1 MIPRVKSQYSE
12 RTYRSTTGK
21 MRPVNGWKVWVNGVK
36 YPDERT
42 YVYSQPNTEQ
52 GQRQAE
58 TMAVN
63 DALYRLSKGRLQWK
77 N

>member
-1 MIPRVKSQYSE
+1 MIPRVKSQYSKK
-12 RTYRSTTGK
+12 TYKSTTGK
-21 MRPVNGWKVWVNGVK
+21 IRLVHGWKVWVNGLK

-42 YVYSQPNTEQ
+42 YVYSQPNTVH

-63 DALYRLSKGRLQWK
+63 DALFKLSRGRLHWK

>member
-1 MIPRVKSQYSE
+1 MIPRVKSQYSKK
-12 RTYRSTTGK
+12 TYKSTTGK
-21 MRPVNGWKVWVNGVK
+21 IRLVNGWKVWVNGQK

-42 YVYSQPNTEQ
+42 YVYSQPNTVH

-63 DALYRLSKGRLQWK
+63 DALFKLSRGRLQWK

>member
-1 MIPRVKSQYSE
+1 MISKIKSKYSE
-12 RTYRSTTGK
+12 KTYQSTTGK
-21 MRPVNGWKVWVNGVK
+21 IRLVNGWKVWVNGVK

-42 YVYSQPNTEQ
+42 YVYSQPNTAH

-63 DALYRLSKGRLQWK
+63 DALFQLSRGRLQWK
-77 N
+77 K

>member
-1 MIPRVKSQYSE
+1 MIPRVKSKWSE
-12 RTYRSTTGK
+12 KTYISTTGK

-63 DALYRLSKGRLQWK
+63 DALFKLSRGRLQWK

>member
-1 MIPRVKSQYSE
+1 MTPRVKSKWSE
-12 RTYRSTTGK
+12 KTYISTTGK
-21 MRPVNGWKVWVNGVK
+21 MRPVNGWKVWVNGQK

-42 YVYSQPNTEQ
+42 YVYSQPNTVH

-63 DALYRLSKGRLQWK
+63 DALFKLSRGRLQWK

>member
-1 MIPRVKSQYSE
+1 MIPRVKSQYSKK
-12 RTYRSTTGK
+12 TYTSTTGK
-21 MRPVNGWKVWVNGVK
+21 IRLVNGWKVWVNGQK

-42 YVYSQPNTEQ
+42 YVYSQPNTVH

-63 DALYRLSKGRLQWK
+63 DALFKLSRGRLQWK

>member
-1 MIPRVKSQYSE
+1 MIPRVKSKYSE
-12 RTYRSTTGK
+12 KTYRSTTGK
-21 MRPVNGWKVWVNGVK
+21 IRPVHGWKVWVNGQK

-42 YVYSQPNTEQ
+42 YVYSQPNTVG

-63 DALYRLSKGRLQWK
+63 DALFKLSRGRLQWK

>member
-1 MIPRVKSQYSE
+1 MIPRVKSQYSKK
-12 RTYRSTTGK
+12 TYRSTTGK
-21 MRPVNGWKVWVNGVK
+21 IRPVHGWKVWVNGLK

-42 YVYSQPNTEQ
+42 YVYSQPNTVH

-63 DALYRLSKGRLQWK
+63 DALFKLSRGRLKWK

>member
-1 MIPRVKSQYSE
+1 MTKLVRSEYSE

-21 MRPVNGWKVWVNGVK
+21 IRPVNGWKVWVNGYK

-42 YVYSQPNTEQ
+42 YVYSQPNTEL
-52 GQRQAE
+52 GRAQAE
-58 TMAVN
+58 HMALQ
-63 DALYRLSKGRLQWK
+63 DALYKLSKGTLKWK

>member
-1 MIPRVKSQYSE
+1 MIPRVKSKYSE
-12 RTYRSTTGK
+12 KTYRSTTGK
-21 MRPVNGWKVWVNGVK
+21 IRPVHGWKVWVNGQK

-42 YVYSQPNTEQ
+42 YVYSQPNTPQ

-63 DALYRLSKGRLQWK
+63 DALYKLSKGKLQWK

>member
-1 MIPRVKSQYSE
+1 MTPRVKSKWSE
-12 RTYRSTTGK
+12 KTYISTTGK
-21 MRPVNGWKVWVNGVK
+21 IRPVNGWKVWVNGQR

-42 YVYSQPNTEQ
+42 YVYSQPNTVH

-63 DALYRLSKGRLQWK
+63 DALFKISKGRLQWK

>member
-1 MIPRVKSQYSE
+1 MIPRVKSQYSKK
-12 RTYRSTTGK
+12 TYRSTTGK
-21 MRPVNGWKVWVNGVK
+21 IRLVNGWKVWVNGLK

-42 YVYSQPNTEQ
+42 YVYSQPNTAH

-63 DALYRLSKGRLQWK
+63 DALFKLSRGRLKWK

>member
-1 MIPRVKSQYSE
+1 MTPRVKSKWSE
-12 RTYRSTTGK
+12 KTYISTTGK
-21 MRPVNGWKVWVNGVK
+21 MRPVNGWKVWVNGQK

-42 YVYSQPNTEQ
+42 YVYSQPNTVH
-52 GQRQAE
+52 GRRQAE

-63 DALYRLSKGRLQWK
+63 DALFKLSRGRLQWK

>member
-1 MIPRVKSQYSE
+1 MTPKVKSKWSE
-12 RTYRSTTGK
+12 KTYISTTGK
-21 MRPVNGWKVWVNGVK
+21 IRPVHGWKVWVNGQK

-42 YVYSQPNTEQ
+42 YVYSQPNTVY

-63 DALYRLSKGRLQWK
+63 DALFKLSRGRLQWK

>member
-1 MIPRVKSQYSE
+1 MIPRVKSKYSE

-21 MRPVNGWKVWVNGVK
+21 IRPVHGWKVWVNGQK
-36 YPDERT
+36 YPNERT
-42 YVYSQPNTEQ
+42 YVYSQPNTVH

-63 DALYRLSKGRLQWK
+63 DALFKLSRGRLQWK

>member
-1 MIPRVKSQYSE
+1 MIPRVKSKYSE
-12 RTYRSTTGK
+12 KTYRSTTGK
-21 MRPVNGWKVWVNGVK
+21 IRPVHGWKVWVNGLK

-42 YVYSQPNTEQ
+42 YDYSQPNTVN

-63 DALYRLSKGRLQWK
+63 DALFRLSKGRLQWK

>member
-21 MRPVNGWKVWVNGVK
+21 MRPVHGWKVWVNGQK

-42 YVYSQPNTEQ
+42 YVYSQPNTPQ

-63 DALYRLSKGRLQWK
+63 DALYKLSKGKLQWK

>member
-1 MIPRVKSQYSE
+1 MIPRVKSQYSKK
-12 RTYRSTTGK
+12 TYRSTTGK
-21 MRPVNGWKVWVNGVK
+21 IRLVNGWKVWVNGQK

-42 YVYSQPNTEQ
+42 YVYSQPNTVH

-63 DALYRLSKGRLQWK
+63 DALSKLSRGRLQWK

>member
-1 MIPRVKSQYSE
+1 MIPRVKSQYSKK
-12 RTYRSTTGK
+12 TYRSTTGK
-21 MRPVNGWKVWVNGVK
+21 IRPVHGWKVWVNGLK

-42 YVYSQPNTEQ
+42 YVYSQPNTVH

-63 DALYRLSKGRLQWK
+63 DALFKLSRGRLKWK
-77 N
+77 K

>member
-1 MIPRVKSQYSE
+1 MTPRVKSKWSE
-12 RTYRSTTGK
+12 KTYISTTGK
-21 MRPVNGWKVWVNGVK
+21 IRPVNGWKVWVNGQK

-42 YVYSQPNTEQ
+42 YVYSQPNTVH

-63 DALYRLSKGRLQWK
+63 DALFKLSRGRLQWK

>member
-1 MIPRVKSQYSE
+1 MIPRVKSQYSKK
-12 RTYRSTTGK
+12 TYRSTTGK
-21 MRPVNGWKVWVNGVK
+21 IRLVNGWKVWVNGLK

-42 YVYSQPNTEQ
+42 YVYSQPNTVH

-63 DALYRLSKGRLQWK
+63 DALFKLSKGKLQWK

>member
-1 MIPRVKSQYSE
+1 VKSQYSKK
-12 RTYRSTTGK
+12 TYRSTTGK
-21 MRPVNGWKVWVNGVK
+21 IRLVNGWKVWVNGLK

-42 YVYSQPNTEQ
+42 YVYSQPNTVH

-63 DALYRLSKGRLQWK
+63 DALFKLSKGKLQWK

>member
-1 MIPRVKSQYSE
+1 MTPRVKSKWSE
-12 RTYRSTTGK
+12 KTYRSTTGK

-42 YVYSQPNTEQ
+42 YVYSQPNTPQ

-63 DALYRLSKGRLQWK
+63 DALYRLSRGRLQWK

>member
-1 MIPRVKSQYSE
+1 
-12 RTYRSTTGK
+12 
-21 MRPVNGWKVWVNGVK
+21 VWVNGLK

-42 YVYSQPNTEQ
+42 YVYSQPNTVH

-63 DALYRLSKGRLQWK
+63 DALFKLSRGRLQWK

>member
-1 MIPRVKSQYSE
+1 MINRVVSKYSE
-12 RTYRSTTGK
+12 KTYTSTTGK
-21 MRPVNGWKVWVNGVK
+21 LRPVNGWKVWVNGSK

-42 YVYSQPNTEQ
+42 YVYSQPNTPQ
-52 GQRQAE
+52 GQRRAE

-63 DALYRLSKGRLQWK
+63 DALFKISKGRLQWK

>member
-21 MRPVNGWKVWVNGVK
+21 MRPVNGWKVWVNGQK

-42 YVYSQPNTEQ
+42 YVYSQPNTPQ

-63 DALYRLSKGRLQWK
+63 DALYKLSKGKLQWK

>member
-1 MIPRVKSQYSE
+1 MTPRVKSQYSE

-21 MRPVNGWKVWVNGVK
+21 MRPVHGWKVWVNGKK

-42 YVYSQPNTEQ
+42 YVYSQPNTVH

-63 DALYRLSKGRLQWK
+63 DALFKLSRGRLQWK

>member
-1 MIPRVKSQYSE
+1 MKKKIKSKYSE
-12 RTYRSTTGK
+12 KTYQSTAGK
-21 MRPVNGWKVWVNGVK
+21 IRPVNGWKVWVNGVK

-42 YVYSQPNTEQ
+42 YVYSQPNTAH

-63 DALYRLSKGRLQWK
+63 DALFRLSRGRLQWK

>member
-1 MIPRVKSQYSE
+1 MIPRVKSQYSKK
-12 RTYRSTTGK
+12 TYKSTTGK
-21 MRPVNGWKVWVNGVK
+21 IRLVNGWKVWVNGQK

-42 YVYSQPNTEQ
+42 YVYSQPNTVH

-63 DALYRLSKGRLQWK
+63 DALFRLSRGRLQWK

>member
-1 MIPRVKSQYSE
+1 MTPRVKSKWSE
-12 RTYRSTTGK
+12 KIYISTTGK
-21 MRPVNGWKVWVNGVK
+21 IRPVNGWKVWVNGVK

-63 DALYRLSKGRLQWK
+63 DALYRLSRGRLQWK

>member
-1 MIPRVKSQYSE
+1 MTPRVKSKWSE
-12 RTYRSTTGK
+12 KTYRSTTGK
-21 MRPVNGWKVWVNGVK
+21 TRPVNGWKVWVNGVK

-63 DALYRLSKGRLQWK
+63 DALYRLSRGRLQWK

>member
-12 RTYRSTTGK
+12 KTYRSTTGK
-21 MRPVNGWKVWVNGVK
+21 IRPVHGWKVWVNGLK

-42 YVYSQPNTEQ
+42 YVYSQPNTVN

-63 DALYRLSKGRLQWK
+63 DALFKLSRERLQWK

>member
-1 MIPRVKSQYSE
+1 MISKIKSKYSE
-12 RTYRSTTGK
+12 KIYRSTTGK
-21 MRPVNGWKVWVNGVK
+21 IRPVNGWKVWVNGLK

-42 YVYSQPNTEQ
+42 YVYSQPNTVH

-63 DALYRLSKGRLQWK
+63 DALFRLSRGRLQWK
-77 N
+77 K

>member
-52 GQRQAE
+52 GQRRAE

-63 DALYRLSKGRLQWK
+63 DALYRLSRGRLQWK

>member
-1 MIPRVKSQYSE
+1 MIPRVKSQYSKK
-12 RTYRSTTGK
+12 TYTSTTGK
-21 MRPVNGWKVWVNGVK
+21 IRPVNGWKVWVNGLK

-42 YVYSQPNTEQ
+42 YVYSQPNTVH

-63 DALYRLSKGRLQWK
+63 DALFKLSRGRLQWK

>member
-1 MIPRVKSQYSE
+1 MINNIKSKYSE
-12 RTYRSTTGK
+12 KTYRSTTGK
-21 MRPVNGWKVWVNGVK
+21 IRPVNGWKVWVNGVK

-42 YVYSQPNTEQ
+42 YVYSQPNTAE
-52 GQRQAE
+52 GRKQAE

-63 DALYRLSKGRLQWK
+63 DALFKISKGKYRWK

>member
-1 MIPRVKSQYSE
+1 MIPKVTSKYSKK
-12 RTYRSTTGK
+12 TYRSTTGK
-21 MRPVNGWKVWVNGVK
+21 IRPVHGWKVWVNGLK

-42 YVYSQPNTEQ
+42 YVYSQPNTVH

-63 DALYRLSKGRLQWK
+63 DALFKLSRGRLQWK

>member
-1 MIPRVKSQYSE
+1 MIPKVTSKYSKK
-12 RTYRSTTGK
+12 TYRSTTGK
-21 MRPVNGWKVWVNGVK
+21 IRPVHGWKVWVNGLK

-42 YVYSQPNTEQ
+42 YVYSQPNTVG

-63 DALYRLSKGRLQWK
+63 DALFKLSRGRLQWK

>member
-1 MIPRVKSQYSE
+1 MIPRVKSKYSKK
-12 RTYRSTTGK
+12 TYRSTAGK
-21 MRPVNGWKVWVNGVK
+21 IRLVNGWKVWVNGLK

-42 YVYSQPNTEQ
+42 YVYSQPNTVH

-63 DALYRLSKGRLQWK
+63 DALFKLSRGKLQWK